1 MKTIKLNQMS
11 NKITE
16 KELEQLVS
24 LKSKQ
29 DQTVFN
35 IGALES
41 QKHSGLHSLAEINQE
56 IENNKKALEEKYGK
70 VSINLQDG
78 TYEEIVEEAEEVKA

>member
-24 LKSKQ
+24 LKSKH

-41 QKHSGLHSLAEINQE
+41 QKHSALHSLAEINQE
-56 IENNKKALEEKYGK
+56 VEKNKKALEEKYGQ

-78 TYEEIVEEAEEVKA
+78 TYEEIKEEVKA

>member
-1 MKTIKLNQMS
+1 MKTIKLNQMN

-41 QKHSGLHSLAEINQE
+41 QKHSALHSLAEINQE
-56 IENNKKALEEKYGK
+56 VENNKKALEEKYGQ

-78 TYEEIVEEAEEVKA
+78 TYEEIKEEVKA

>member
-24 LKSKQ
+24 LKNKQ

-41 QKHSGLHSLAEINQE
+41 QKHSALHSLAEINQE
-56 IENNKKALEEKYGK
+56 IETNKKALEDKYGK

-78 TYEEIVEEAEEVKA
+78 AYEEIVEEAEEVKA

>member
-41 QKHSGLHSLAEINQE
+41 QKHSALHSLAEINQE
-56 IENNKKALEEKYGK
+56 VEKNKKALEEKYGQ

-78 TYEEIVEEAEEVKA
+78 TYEEIKEEVKA

>member
-41 QKHSGLHSLAEINQE
+41 QKHSALHSLAEINQE
-56 IENNKKALEEKYGK
+56 VENNKKALEEKYGQ

-78 TYEEIVEEAEEVKA
+78 TYEEIKEEVKA

>member
-41 QKHSGLHSLAEINQE
+41 QKHSALHSLAEINQE
-56 IENNKKALEEKYGK
+56 IENNKKALEDKYGK

>member
-1 MKTIKLNQMS
+1 MKTIKLNQME
-11 NKITE
+11 NKITKE
-16 KELEQLVS
+16 ELEQLVA
-24 LKSKQ
+24 LKNKQ

-41 QKHSGLHSLAEINQE
+41 QKHSALHSLAEINQDVE
-56 IENNKKALEEKYGK
+56 KNKKALEEKYGQ

-78 TYEEIVEEAEEVKA
+78 TYEEIKEEVKA

>member
-41 QKHSGLHSLAEINQE
+41 QKHSALHSLAEINQE

-78 TYEEIVEEAEEVKA
+78 TYEEIVEEAEEAKA

>member
-1 MKTIKLNQMS
+1 MKTIKLNQMN

-41 QKHSGLHSLAEINQE
+41 QKHSALHSLAEINQE
-56 IENNKKALEEKYGK
+56 VENNKKALEEKK
-70 VSINLQDG
+70 
-78 TYEEIVEEAEEVKA
+78 